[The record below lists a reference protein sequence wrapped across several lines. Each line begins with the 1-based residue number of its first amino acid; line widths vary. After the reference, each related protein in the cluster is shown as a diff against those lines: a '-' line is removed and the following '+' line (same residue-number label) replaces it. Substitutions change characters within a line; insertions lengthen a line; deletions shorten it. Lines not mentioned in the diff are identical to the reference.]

1 MLIANIYKKLKKYLE
16 SINTLNKLIVIE
28 KDNQNAYLMLAGLYD
43 NIKDYYSVVNT
54 IDILLGLKLDGGLK
68 QKTILDS

>member
-1 MLIANIYKKLKKYLE
+1 
-16 SINTLNKLIVIE
+16 
-28 KDNQNAYLMLAGLYD
+28 MLAGLYD
-43 NIKDYYSVVNT
+43 NIKDYNSVVNT